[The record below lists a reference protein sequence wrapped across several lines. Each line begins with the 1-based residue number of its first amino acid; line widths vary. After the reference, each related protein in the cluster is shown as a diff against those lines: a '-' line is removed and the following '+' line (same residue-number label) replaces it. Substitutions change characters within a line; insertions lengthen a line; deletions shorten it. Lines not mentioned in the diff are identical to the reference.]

1 MTFREE
7 EHPRREDGEFVIRGG
22 WRGIARSMSP
32 EQRTVVANHLDAML
46 SNPGHGATPDTV
58 DQLRQLRKADVNRFI
73 AHAARFL
80 RFAGTVGASQPQA
93 AHGPGA
99 GTPLACSG
107 LPTPRR
113 LLEDCS

>member
-80 RFAGTVGASQPQA
+80 RVDPHQIVGDTV
-93 AHGPGA
+93 
-99 GTPLACSG
+99 LA
-107 LPTPRR
+107 PTPGRHFATMR
-113 LLEDCS
+113 LPR